1 MPLASPIQ
9 LRPGR
14 INSWS
19 VVSMGSV
26 FRARSLASQCFIGK
40 LTPLRSR
47 SWHWSTGYGV
57 AALRC
62 WIPNTSRHIF
72 ARLAQSK
79 SQSDNTF
86 GCYINLFRWTADST
100 SVHASRIIDDLRGM
114 HAIVSIQ
121 NLTVYRGKTKILQNV
136 NWEIESRDNWVLL
149 EANGSGKT
157 TLLSC
162 ITGYVTPSGG
172 RIRVLDQEYGKTDW
186 RELRKQVGL
195 VSSSVRQMIS
205 DEQLGLDI
213 VASGQQAVI
222 NSWKPARGL
231 ERKRAF
237 RLLEQVECQKLA
249 DRPWAYFSQGER
261 QRVLI
266 GRALMANHKIL
277 ILDEPCAGLDPVARE
292 RFLEFLQRLATQ
304 STDYSPNLVLV
315 THHVEEILPCF
326 SRALLL
332 KGGKVLVEGPVRKAV
347 SATNLSE
354 AFGAELSIRFSGGRF
369 QSRLRPV

>member
-1 MPLASPIQ
+1 MHPI
-9 LRPGR
+9 
-14 INSWS
+14 I
-19 VVSMGSV
+19 
-26 FRARSLASQCFIGK
+26 
-40 LTPLRSR
+40 
-47 SWHWSTGYGV
+47 
-57 AALRC
+57 
-62 WIPNTSRHIF
+62 
-72 ARLAQSK
+72 
-79 SQSDNTF
+79 
-86 GCYINLFRWTADST
+86 
-100 SVHASRIIDDLRGM
+100 
-114 HAIVSIQ
+114 SIQ
-121 NLTVYRGKTKILQNV
+121 GLTVYRGKTKILQNV
-136 NWEIESRDNWVLL
+136 DWVIKPRENWVLL
-149 EANGSGKT
+149 GANGSGKT

-162 ITGYVTPSGG
+162 ITGYVTPSSG
-172 RIRVLDQEYGKTDW
+172 RIRVLGQEYGKTDW

-222 NSWKPARGL
+222 NTWKPPRGL

-249 DRPWAYFSQGER
+249 DRPWAYLSQGER

-266 GRALMANHKIL
+266 GRALMASHKIL

-304 STDYSPNLVLV
+304 SIDCRPNLVLV

-326 SRALLL
+326 SSSLLL

-347 SATNLSE
+347 SSKNLSE
-354 AFGAELSIRFSGGRF
+354 AFGAELSIRFSRGRF
-369 QSRLRPV
+369 QSRLRPA

>member
-1 MPLASPIQ
+1 
-9 LRPGR
+9 
-14 INSWS
+14 
-19 VVSMGSV
+19 
-26 FRARSLASQCFIGK
+26 
-40 LTPLRSR
+40 
-47 SWHWSTGYGV
+47 
-57 AALRC
+57 
-62 WIPNTSRHIF
+62 
-72 ARLAQSK
+72 
-79 SQSDNTF
+79 
-86 GCYINLFRWTADST
+86 
-100 SVHASRIIDDLRGM
+100 M

-149 EANGSGKT
+149 GANGSGKT

-162 ITGYVTPSGG
+162 ITGYVTPSSG

-347 SATNLSE
+347 SAKNLSE
-354 AFGAELSIRFSGGRF
+354 AFGAELSIRFSRGRF
-369 QSRLRPV
+369 QSHLRPV

>member
-1 MPLASPIQ
+1 MS
-9 LRPGR
+9 
-14 INSWS
+14 
-19 VVSMGSV
+19 
-26 FRARSLASQCFIGK
+26 
-40 LTPLRSR
+40 
-47 SWHWSTGYGV
+47 
-57 AALRC
+57 
-62 WIPNTSRHIF
+62 
-72 ARLAQSK
+72 
-79 SQSDNTF
+79 
-86 GCYINLFRWTADST
+86 
-100 SVHASRIIDDLRGM
+100 
-114 HAIVSIQ
+114 IVSIQ
-121 NLTVYRGKTKILQNV
+121 GLTVHRGKTKILRNIH
-136 NWEIESRDNWVLL
+136 WDIKPRENWVLL
-149 EANGSGKT
+149 GANGSGKT

-205 DEQLGLDI
+205 DDQLGLDI
-213 VASGQQAVI
+213 VASGRQAVI
-222 NSWKPARGL
+222 NSWKPPRGA
-231 ERKRAF
+231 ERKRSF

-292 RFLEFLQRLATQ
+292 RFLEFLLRLATQ
-304 STDYSPNLVLV
+304 SSDHSPNLVLV

-332 KGGKVLVEGPVRKAV
+332 KGGQVLVEGSVRQVV
-347 SATNLSE
+347 SSQNLSD
-354 AFGAELSIRFSGGRF
+354 AFGAELSIRFSQGRF
-369 QSRLRPV
+369 QSRLTPSTINLTGLRI

>member
-1 MPLASPIQ
+1 
-9 LRPGR
+9 
-14 INSWS
+14 
-19 VVSMGSV
+19 
-26 FRARSLASQCFIGK
+26 
-40 LTPLRSR
+40 
-47 SWHWSTGYGV
+47 
-57 AALRC
+57 
-62 WIPNTSRHIF
+62 
-72 ARLAQSK
+72 
-79 SQSDNTF
+79 
-86 GCYINLFRWTADST
+86 
-100 SVHASRIIDDLRGM
+100 VHASQIVDDVRGM
-114 HAIVSIQ
+114 HAIVSIRS
-121 NLTVYRGKTKILQNV
+121 LTVSRGKTKILQNV

-149 EANGSGKT
+149 GANGSGKT

-162 ITGYVTPSGG
+162 ITGYVTPSSG

-222 NSWKPARGL
+222 NSWKPPRGL

-249 DRPWAYFSQGER
+249 NRPWAYFSQGER

-332 KGGKVLVEGPVRKAV
+332 KEGKVLVEGPVRKAV
-347 SATNLSE
+347 SAKNLSE
-354 AFGAELSIRFSGGRF
+354 AFGAELSIRFSRSRF